1 MTWNGNSLEQARVR
15 FVPEEFL
22 TDVTE
27 PATGVSKSSAG
38 VHLMVEGFEV
48 PDDLKS
54 LSMTRIGML

>member
-1 MTWNGNSLEQARVR
+1 M
-15 FVPEEFL
+15 PEEFL